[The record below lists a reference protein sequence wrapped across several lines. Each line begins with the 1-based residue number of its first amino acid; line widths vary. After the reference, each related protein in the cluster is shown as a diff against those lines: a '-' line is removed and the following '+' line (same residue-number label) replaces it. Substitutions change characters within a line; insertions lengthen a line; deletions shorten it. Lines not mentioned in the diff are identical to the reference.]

1 MHTVKVKFWQSLN
14 KFHTGEHKM
23 KFSIMLAIVGVVIFN
38 WCSMGYA
45 DRLYTWE
52 DDKGVTHITKEPP
65 PQKTKMIDTMDY
77 TVPPAQVNQTTGE
90 QVTNEGERKQPG
102 RIGTQK
108 RKEALEA
115 TGTTEDVDE
124 DVDEDVYYD
133 SDGGRYTR
141 RAIRQERKEVRQNR
155 RENRRENRRGGDR
168 PVRKIR

>member
-1 MHTVKVKFWQSLN
+1 
-14 KFHTGEHKM
+14 M

-77 TVPPAQVNQTTGE
+77 TVQPSQMNQTTGK
-90 QVTNEGERKQPG
+90 QVSNEGEHKQPV
-102 RIGTQK
+102 RIKTQK
-108 RKEALEA
+108 SKEASEA

-124 DVDEDVYYD
+124 DADEDVYYD

-141 RAIRQERKEVRQNR
+141 RAIRQERKEVR
-155 RENRRENRRGGDR
+155 ENRRENRRGGNR

>member
-1 MHTVKVKFWQSLN
+1 
-14 KFHTGEHKM
+14 M
-23 KFSIMLAIVGVVIFN
+23 KFSIMLAIAGVVISI
-38 WCSMGYA
+38 WCSMGHA

-65 PQKTKMIDTMDY
+65 PQKTKLTDTMDY

-90 QVTNEGERKQPG
+90 QVTNEGEPEQSV
-102 RIGTQK
+102 RIKTPK

-133 SDGGRYTR
+133 LDGGRYTR
-141 RAIRQERKEVRQNR
+141 RAIRQERKEVR
-155 RENRRENRRGGDR
+155 ENRRENRRDNRRGGHS

>member
-1 MHTVKVKFWQSLN
+1 
-14 KFHTGEHKM
+14 M

-38 WCSMGYA
+38 WCSMGFA

-65 PQKTKMIDTMDY
+65 PQKTKTIDTMDY
-77 TVPPAQVNQTTGE
+77 KVTPAQMNQTTGK
-90 QVTNEGERKQPG
+90 QVSNEDELKQPV
-102 RIGTQK
+102 RIKTQK
-108 RKEALEA
+108 RKEASEA
-115 TGTTEDVDE
+115 TGTTE

-141 RAIRQERKEVRQNR
+141 RAIRQERKEVG
-155 RENRRENRRGGDR
+155 ENRREDRRGGDR

>member
-1 MHTVKVKFWQSLN
+1 
-14 KFHTGEHKM
+14 M
-23 KFSIMLAIVGVVIFN
+23 KFSIMLAIAAVVISN
-38 WCSMGYA
+38 WCSIGYA

-77 TVPPAQVNQTTGE
+77 KVPPAQVNQTTGK
-90 QVTNEGERKQPG
+90 QVSNEDERKQPV
-102 RIGTQK
+102 RTGTPK
-108 RKEALEA
+108 RKENVET

-133 SDGGRYTR
+133 SDGGRYNR
-141 RAIRQERKEVRQNR
+141 RAIRQERKDVRKKR

>member
-1 MHTVKVKFWQSLN
+1 
-14 KFHTGEHKM
+14 M
-23 KFSIMLAIVGVVIFN
+23 KLSIMLVIAGVVISI

-65 PQKTKMIDTMDY
+65 PQKTKLIDTMDY
-77 TVPPAQVNQTTGE
+77 KVTPAQMNQSTGE
-90 QVTNEGERKQPG
+90 QVLDEDERSQPQ

-108 RKEALEA
+108 RKKTLEA
-115 TGTTEDVDE
+115 TGTTE

-141 RAIRQERKEVRQNR
+141 RAIRQERKEA
-155 RENRRENRRGGDR
+155 RENRRGSDR
-168 PVRKIR
+168 PIRKGPKRRSGGRK

>member
-1 MHTVKVKFWQSLN
+1 
-14 KFHTGEHKM
+14 M
-23 KFSIMLAIVGVVIFN
+23 KLSIMLVIAVVVISI

-65 PQKTKMIDTMDY
+65 PQKTKLIDTMDY
-77 TVPPAQVNQTTGE
+77 KVTPAQMNQSTGE
-90 QVTNEGERKQPG
+90 QVLDEDERSQPQ

-108 RKEALEA
+108 RKKTLEA
-115 TGTTEDVDE
+115 TGTTE

-141 RAIRQERKEVRQNR
+141 RAIRQERNEA
-155 RENRRENRRGGDR
+155 REKRRGGDR
-168 PVRKIR
+168 PIRKGPKGRSGGRK

>member
-1 MHTVKVKFWQSLN
+1 
-14 KFHTGEHKM
+14 M
-23 KFSIMLAIVGVVIFN
+23 KLSIILAIAAVVIST

-77 TVPPAQVNQTTGE
+77 KATPAQMNQTTGR
-90 QVTNEGERKQPG
+90 QVSNKDEPKQPV

-124 DVDEDVYYD
+124 DFDEEVYYD

-141 RAIRQERKEVRQNR
+141 RAIRQERKEVR
-155 RENRRENRRGGDR
+155 ENRRDNRRDNRRGGHS

>member
-1 MHTVKVKFWQSLN
+1 
-14 KFHTGEHKM
+14 M
-23 KFSIMLAIVGVVIFN
+23 KLSIILAIAAVVIFTL
-38 WCSMGYA
+38 CSMGYA

-77 TVPPAQVNQTTGE
+77 KATPAQINQPTGKQE
-90 QVTNEGERKQPG
+90 SNEDEPRQPV

-124 DVDEDVYYD
+124 DFDEEVYYD

-141 RAIRQERKEVRQNR
+141 SAIRQERKEVR
-155 RENRRENRRGGDR
+155 EKRRENRRGGDR

>member
-1 MHTVKVKFWQSLN
+1 
-14 KFHTGEHKM
+14 M
-23 KFSIMLAIVGVVIFN
+23 KFSIMLAIIGVVISN

-77 TVPPAQVNQTTGE
+77 TVQPAQMNQTTGK
-90 QVTNEGERKQPG
+90 QVSNEGERKQPV
-102 RIGTQK
+102 RIETQK

-124 DVDEDVYYD
+124 DVDEDFDEAVYYD
-133 SDGGRYTR
+133 SDGGRYSR
-141 RAIRQERKEVRQNR
+141 RAIRQERKEV

-168 PVRKIR
+168 PVR

>member
-1 MHTVKVKFWQSLN
+1 
-14 KFHTGEHKM
+14 
-23 KFSIMLAIVGVVIFN
+23 MLAIAAAVISN
-38 WCSMGYA
+38 WCSIGYA

-65 PQKTKMIDTMDY
+65 PQKTKLIDTMDY
-77 TVPPAQVNQTTGE
+77 TVPPAQVNQTTGK
-90 QVTNEGERKQPG
+90 QVSNEGERKQSV
-102 RIGTQK
+102 RIKTQK

-141 RAIRQERKEVRQNR
+141 RAIRQERKEVR
-155 RENRRENRRGGDR
+155 ENRRENRRDNRRGGHS

>member
-1 MHTVKVKFWQSLN
+1 MWLNVKVKFWQSLN

-23 KFSIMLAIVGVVIFN
+23 KFSIMLAIVGAVISI

-77 TVPPAQVNQTTGE
+77 KVTPSQMNQPTGKQVSNESEPE
-90 QVTNEGERKQPG
+90 QPM
-102 RIGTQK
+102 RIGTPK
-108 RKEALEA
+108 RKEASEA

-124 DVDEDVYYD
+124 DVDEEVYYD

-141 RAIRQERKEVRQNR
+141 RAIRQERREVR
-155 RENRRENRRGGDR
+155 EKRRENRRGGNR